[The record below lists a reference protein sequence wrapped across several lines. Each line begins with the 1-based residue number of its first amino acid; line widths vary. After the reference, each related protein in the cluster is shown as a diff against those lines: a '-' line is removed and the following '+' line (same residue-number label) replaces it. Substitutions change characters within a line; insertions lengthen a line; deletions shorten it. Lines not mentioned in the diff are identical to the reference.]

1 MHLGKHIGGG
11 QPSIFDTEKPF
22 SGYGFHITL
31 TGDSA
36 LESLPLDSGKL
47 LEILDGLNQ
56 FVTIS
61 TTYVL
66 VDGTPVR
73 KITQLPLMVLA
84 EFAQF
89 EEGIISCEFSPTF
102 YGADKKYDALLK
114 FYVPLTKNGNI
125 LFNNDEVIHLEI
137 ASSQVGIDVDVYT
150 IESAI
155 ASPDYFKYSN
165 LDVLHG
171 KKEVVFPIG
180 KYETV
185 MIPLGAL
192 TVGTEI
198 SLTYTNGK
206 IVRYKKPELEFIGLL
221 VNDIVLASN
230 SGQINGYGNYAIIDT
245 STVKEIAINRSTTS
259 SFSMIAVEREVV
271 KNVGNVQVAN
281 RGMVDLTEVK
291 LNADIMERLS

>member
-22 SGYGFHITL
+22 SGYGFHINVS
-31 TGDSA
+31 GDFA
-36 LESLPLDSGKL
+36 PPKLPSSEVKL
-47 LEILDGLNQ
+47 LEFLEFLKDSIS
-56 FVTIS
+56 IS

-66 VDGTPVR
+66 ADGTPVR
-73 KITQLPLMVLA
+73 KITQLPLMSVA

-89 EEGIISCEFSPTF
+89 EEGIISCSFEEVTAGGITT
-102 YGADKKYDALLK
+102 YNALLK
-114 FYVPLTKNGNI
+114 LYVPLTKNGNI
-125 LFNNDEVIHLEI
+125 LFNNDEVMHLEI
-137 ASSQVGIDVDVYT
+137 HSSITGVDVDVYT
-150 IESAI
+150 LESAI
-155 ASPDYFKYSN
+155 ASPDYFKFSN
-165 LDVLHG
+165 LDVLQG

-185 MIPLGAL
+185 MIPLQDL

-198 SLTYTNGK
+198 SLTYTNSK
-206 IVRYKKPELEFIGLL
+206 VVRYKKPELEFIGLL

-230 SGQINGYGNYAIIDT
+230 AGQINGYGQYAIIDT

-259 SFSMIAVEREVV
+259 AFSMIAIEREVV
-271 KNVGNVQVAN
+271 KNVGNVQSAN

>member
-22 SGYGFHITL
+22 SGYGFHITCS
-31 TGDSA
+31 GNRA
-36 LESLPLDSGKL
+36 LEKLPKNEADLLKL
-47 LEILDGLNQ
+47 MDELTESVI
-56 FVTIS
+56 IS

-66 VDGTPVR
+66 ADGTPVR
-73 KITQLPLMVLA
+73 KITQLPLMVVA

-89 EEGIISCEFSPTF
+89 EEGVISCSFESNM
-102 YGADKKYDALLK
+102 YGEVEKWDTVLK

-125 LFNNDEVIHLEI
+125 LFNNDEVMHLEI
-137 ASSQVGIDVDVYT
+137 ASSETGIDVDVYT
-150 IESAI
+150 LESAI

-165 LDVLHG
+165 LDVLQG

-185 MIPLGAL
+185 MIPLPAL

-206 IVRYKKPELEFIGLL
+206 VVRYKKPELEFIGLL
-221 VNDIVLASN
+221 VNDIVLATN

-245 STVKEIAINRSTTS
+245 SSVKEIAINRSTAS
-259 SFSMIAVEREVV
+259 AFSMIAVEREVV
-271 KNVGNVQVAN
+271 KNVGSVQIAN

>member
-22 SGYGFHITL
+22 SGYGFHISM

-36 LESLPLDSGKL
+36 LDKLPANEADLLKL
-47 LEILDGLNQ
+47 LVDLTEAVI
-56 FVTIS
+56 IS

-66 VDGTPVR
+66 ADGTPVR
-73 KITQLPLMVLA
+73 KITQLPLTVVA

-89 EEGIISCEFSPTF
+89 EEGVMSCSFESKM
-102 YGADKKYDALLK
+102 YGALEKFDAILK

-125 LFNNDEVIHLEI
+125 LFNNDEVMHLEI
-137 ASSQVGIDVDVYT
+137 ASSEVGIDVDVYT
-150 IESAI
+150 LESAI

-165 LDVLHG
+165 LDVLQG

-185 MIPLGAL
+185 MIPLSAL

-198 SLTYTNGK
+198 SLTYTNSK
-206 IVRYKKPELEFIGLL
+206 VVRYKKPELEFIGLL

-230 SGQINGYGNYAIIDT
+230 AGQINGYGNYAIIDT
-245 STVKEIAINRSTTS
+245 STVKEIAINRSTAS
-259 SFSMIAVEREVV
+259 AFSMIAIEREVV
-271 KNVGNVQVAN
+271 KNVGSVQSAN